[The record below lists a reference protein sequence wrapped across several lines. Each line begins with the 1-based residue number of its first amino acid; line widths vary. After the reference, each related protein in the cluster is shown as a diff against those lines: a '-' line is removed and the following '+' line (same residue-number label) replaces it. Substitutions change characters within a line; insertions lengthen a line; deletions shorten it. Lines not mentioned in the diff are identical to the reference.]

1 MSSEPF
7 STGEERDLMA
17 AEHALG
23 LLEGEEA
30 ARALNLV
37 RDDPDF
43 AARVERWRGR
53 LAPLSDELAAS
64 EPGPDLFARIER
76 AIATTTPVGAANDNL
91 MRRKLARWR
100 FSAAT
105 MAAVAASLA
114 IVLATRPIVIETEP
128 TQVPTEQVA
137 ETRPMVARLMAPS
150 GPMLMM
156 ATYDPTSRRLVI
168 AGGGN
173 TGPNERSQELWM
185 IPAGGKPVSMGV
197 MPAGKPMTAV
207 LTAEQAAAFRT
218 GPTLAVSDEPLG
230 GSPTGQPTGD
240 VLASGALTQA

>member
-1 MSSEPF
+1 MSSDEF
-7 STGEERDLMA
+7 STGDERDLMA

-30 ARALNLV
+30 ARALTLV

-53 LAPLSDELAAS
+53 LAPLSDELEAV
-64 EPGPDLFARIER
+64 EPGPDLLARIER
-76 AIATTTPVGAANDNL
+76 AIATTAPVGAANDNL
-91 MRRKLARWR
+91 LRRKLARWR

-114 IVLATRPIVIETEP
+114 VVLATRPVVIEPAP
-128 TQVPTEQVA
+128 TAVPSEQVA
-137 ETRPMVARLMAPS
+137 PAPMVARLMAPS

-168 AGGGN
+168 AGGGD
-173 TGPNERSQELWM
+173 TVRSGRSHELWM

-197 MPAGKPMTAV
+197 MPAGKPMTAI
-207 LTAEQAAAFRT
+207 LTAEQAAAFHA
-218 GPTLAVSDEPLG
+218 GPTLAVSDEPVG